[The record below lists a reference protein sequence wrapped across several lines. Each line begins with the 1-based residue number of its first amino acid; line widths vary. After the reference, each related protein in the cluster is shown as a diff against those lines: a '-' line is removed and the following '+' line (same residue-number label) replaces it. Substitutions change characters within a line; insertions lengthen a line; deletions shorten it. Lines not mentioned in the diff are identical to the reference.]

1 MNLDPDGEVD
11 YLERYHLSR
20 EKSMKID
27 KIIFLVFSLFI
38 IFTSIISQA
47 KADRLKDLV
56 SFAGI
61 RSNQLLGYGLV
72 VGLDGTGDSATNVT
86 LQSMAS
92 TISQF
97 GLKVGTSDLSA
108 KNAAAVMVTAE
119 LRPFTKVGQTINVTV
134 SSMGKAKSLRG
145 GTLLMTALKGADG
158 KIYAIAQGNLAVG
171 GFGVEGKDGSS
182 LSVNIPTVGSIANGA
197 TVERMVDTPFIRNSN
212 FVMNLHQGDFTT
224 ANRIVDEINKIFGP
238 NVAKA
243 LDKTSI
249 SVRAPQEPGQKVPFM
264 SLLENIQVKPADPV
278 ARVVVNART
287 GTVVI
292 GGDVRVTPAAVSHGS
307 LTVKVQ
313 EKTTTTPGTTTTT
326 QNANTTVTNTTAA
339 ATNEDSELSAGA
351 EPVSAFVFDAGTTLS
366 DIVDAINAIGT
377 NSADLVAILE
387 ALREAGALRAQ
398 MIII

>member
-1 MNLDPDGEVD
+1 MSQDQVGEVD
-11 YLERYHLSR
+11 YLELYHLSK
-20 EKSMKID
+20 EKNMKTD
-27 KIIFLVFSLFI
+27 KLFFLVFSLFI
-38 IFTSIISQA
+38 IFASIISQA

-243 LDKTSI
+243 MDKTSI
-249 SVRAPQEPGQKVPFM
+249 SVIAPKDPGQKVPFM
-264 SLLENIQVKPADPV
+264 SLLENVEVKPAAPI

-313 EKTTTTPGTTTTT
+313 EKATTSPGTTTTT
-326 QNANTTVTNTTAA
+326 QNANTTVTNQTDAV
-339 ATNEDSELSAGA
+339 TNQETDIQAGA
-351 EPVSAFVFDAGTTLS
+351 ENVSAFVFDAGTTLS

>member
-1 MNLDPDGEVD
+1 MKF
-11 YLERYHLSR
+11 
-20 EKSMKID
+20 EKKLFL
-27 KIIFLVFSLFI
+27 IISLLTL
-38 IFTSIISQA
+38 IFSIISQA
-47 KADRLKDLV
+47 KGDRLKDLV

-72 VGLDGTGDSATNVT
+72 VGLDGTGDSASNLT

-92 TISQF
+92 TVSQF
-97 GLKVGTSDLSA
+97 GLKVGPADISA

-119 LRPFTKVGQTINVTV
+119 LKPFTKIGQTINVTV

-145 GTLLMTALKGADG
+145 GTLLMTPLKGADG
-158 KIYAIAQGNLAVG
+158 QVYAISQGNLAVG

-197 TVERMVDTPFIRNSN
+197 TVEKMVETPFIKNKN

-224 ANRIVDEINKIFGP
+224 ANRIVEEINKLFGP
-238 NVAKA
+238 GVSRA
-243 LDKTSI
+243 LDGTSI
-249 SVRAPQEPGQKVPFM
+249 SVNAPKDPSQKVSFM
-264 SLLENIQVKPADPV
+264 SLLENIEVKPASPV

-313 EKTTTTPGTTTTT
+313 ENTTTTPGQTTTT
-326 QNANTTVTNTTAA
+326 QNANTTVTNTTDPV
-339 ATNEDSELSAGA
+339 TNDDSEITAGA
-351 EPVSAFVFDAGTTLS
+351 ENVSAFVFDAGTTLS

>member
-1 MNLDPDGEVD
+1 MKF
-11 YLERYHLSR
+11 
-20 EKSMKID
+20 EKKLFL
-27 KIIFLVFSLFI
+27 IISLLTLVF
-38 IFTSIISQA
+38 SIISQA
-47 KADRLKDLV
+47 KGDRLKDLV

-72 VGLDGTGDSATNVT
+72 VGLDGTGDSASNLT

-92 TISQF
+92 TVSQF
-97 GLKVGTSDLSA
+97 GLKVGPADISA

-119 LRPFTKVGQTINVTV
+119 LRPFTKIGQTINVTV

-145 GTLLMTALKGADG
+145 GTLLMTPLKGADG
-158 KIYAIAQGNLAVG
+158 QVYAIAQGNLAVG

-197 TVERMVDTPFIRNSN
+197 TVEKMVETPFIKNKN

-224 ANRIVDEINKIFGP
+224 ANRIVEEINKLFGP
-238 NVAKA
+238 GVSRA
-243 LDKTSI
+243 LDGTSI
-249 SVRAPQEPGQKVPFM
+249 SVNAPKDPSQKVSFM
-264 SLLENIQVKPADPV
+264 SLLENIEVKPASPV

-313 EKTTTTPGTTTTT
+313 ENTTVTPGQTTTT
-326 QNANTTVTNTTAA
+326 QNANTTVTNTTDPV
-339 ATNEDSELSAGA
+339 TNEDSEITAGA
-351 EPVSAFVFDAGTTLS
+351 ENVSAFVFDAGTTLS

>member
-1 MNLDPDGEVD
+1 MSLDQVGEAD
-11 YLERYHLSR
+11 YLELYHLSR
-20 EKSMKID
+20 EKNMKTD

-38 IFTSIISQA
+38 IFASIISQA

-119 LRPFTKVGQTINVTV
+119 LRPFTKVGQTMNVTV

-171 GFGVEGKDGSS
+171 GFGVDGKDGSS

-197 TVERMVDTPFIRNSN
+197 TVERMVDTPFIKNSH

-243 LDKTSI
+243 MDKTSI
-249 SVRAPQEPGQKVPFM
+249 SVIAPKDPSQKVPFM
-264 SLLENIQVKPADPV
+264 SLLENVDVKPAAPI

-292 GGDVRVTPAAVSHGS
+292 GGDVRVTPAAVSS
-307 LTVKVQ
+307 SSVNWL
-313 EKTTTTPGTTTTT
+313 
-326 QNANTTVTNTTAA
+326 
-339 ATNEDSELSAGA
+339 
-351 EPVSAFVFDAGTTLS
+351 
-366 DIVDAINAIGT
+366 
-377 NSADLVAILE
+377 
-387 ALREAGALRAQ
+387 
-398 MIII
+398 